1 MRPYGLN
8 IDYLRCALSARRRP
22 PRVQDGG
29 GNGGSSSS
37 SDSRTV
43 LFVCVENSAR
53 SQMAE
58 AFFEA
63 MAPPGMRA
71 ASAGTRPGA
80 QVDPAAVEAMREVG
94 IDMSL
99 RSPKALTPEMI
110 GSAGRV
116 VGMGCMGAAECPA
129 PPAGG
134 IDDWGI
140 DDPKGRSADDVRRIR
155 DEIRG
160 RVAGLVAQIEAGAA

>member
-1 MRPYGLN
+1 M
-8 IDYLRCALSARRRP
+8 
-22 PRVQDGG
+22 QGG
-29 GNGGSSSS
+29 GKA
-37 SDSRTV
+37 V

-63 MAPPGMRA
+63 MAPSGMRA

-80 QVDPAAVEAMREVG
+80 QVNPAVVEAMREVG
-94 IDMSL
+94 IDMSS
-99 RSPKALTPEMI
+99 RSPKALTPGMI
-110 GSAGRV
+110 GSARRV
-116 VGMGCMGAAECPA
+116 VSMGCMGSAECPA
-129 PPAGG
+129 PLAGSV
-134 IDDWGI
+134 DDWGI
-140 DDPKGRSADDVRRIR
+140 DDPKGRPAGDVRRIR